1 VQPPG
6 WEKAAESMMSEVNNT
21 TPASD
26 DEKMFT
32 DFDRIVRGKIF
43 GGRICAI
50 MQFVNPK
57 NFERNRES
65 YNIVVHAI
73 RSLMSKYEGSY
84 YTLHDY
90 SIVLFARL
98 SERFFEQS
106 FEKMVLEIDDVL
118 TRNNVAIGLTP
129 EEAEN
134 AVRWYRFDHNLDEL
148 QEWMDAMAQR
158 FRVFSERRKRL
169 LAKAGTGAGATDGVP
184 ITPGALQQ
192 IEDIL
197 KKADVTTFMRRQPIS
212 VVFGNQ
218 PPKPIFQEIY
228 VGVNELR
235 QAIAPNVNLR
245 GSRALFQYLT
255 RTLDSRVFRS
265 LLDGFVTRNSG
276 PFSINLNVSTVLSD
290 QFRDFD
296 SRIGNIVKKEQII
309 IELQR
314 WDVFWDYAEYLLA
327 CEFLQ
332 NNGYRILIDG
342 ITPDLL
348 GLFGRKELRA
358 DFIKLFYFKD
368 HHDDWVAKD
377 IQQKITDADPNRV
390 IMARCE
396 TDEAL
401 RAGQQAGIR
410 LFQGWHIDNLIRAAK
425 EVIS

>member
-1 VQPPG
+1 MSS
-6 WEKAAESMMSEVNNT
+6 EAAGAATS
-21 TPASD
+21 AD
-26 DEKMFT
+26 DEKMLT

-65 YNIVVHAI
+65 YNIVVHAV

-90 SIVLFARL
+90 TIVLFTRL

-106 FEKMVLEIDDVL
+106 FEKLVIEIDDVL

-134 AVRWYRFDHNLDEL
+134 AVRWYRFDTNLDEL
-148 QEWMDAMAQR
+148 QDWMDAMSQR
-158 FRVFSERRKRL
+158 FRVYSERRKRL
-169 LAKAGTGAGATDGVP
+169 LAKAGSGAGAGDGVP
-184 ITPGALQQ
+184 MTPGALQQ

-197 KKADVTTFMRRQPIS
+197 KKADVTTFLRRQPVS
-212 VVFGNQ
+212 VVFANQ
-218 PPKPIFQEIY
+218 PPKPIFQEIF
-228 VGVNELR
+228 VGINELR
-235 QAIAPNVNLR
+235 QAIAPNVNMR
-245 GSRALFQYLT
+245 GSRVLFQYLT

-265 LLDGFVTRNSG
+265 LLDGYVTRNSG
-276 PFSINLNVSTVLSD
+276 PFSINLNVQTVLSE

-296 SRIGNIVKKEQII
+296 SRIGNILKKEQVIV
-309 IELQR
+309 ELQR
-314 WDVFWDYAEYLLA
+314 WDVFWDYNEYLLA

-332 NNGYRILIDG
+332 NSGYRILIDG

-348 GLFGRKELRA
+348 TLFGRKELRA
-358 DFIKLFYFKD
+358 DFIKMFYFKD
-368 HHDDWVAKD
+368 HHDDWLSKD
-377 IQQKITDADPNRV
+377 LGQRITDADPNRV

-396 TDEAL
+396 TEDAL
-401 RAGQQAGIR
+401 RAGQAAGIR
-410 LFQGWHIDNLIRAAK
+410 LFQGWHIDALIKSAK
-425 EVIS
+425 EVIT